1 MLRLFKYVS
10 GILIGVLLW
19 GCVFHYREIM
29 YSMYL
34 PVSLYRD
41 SDVMMYVI
49 KIIPKEE
56 DVIEKEGVML
66 QTTNGGPLAFF
77 GLKKGDPRNL
87 TIYGE
92 YSIRNSSCLSLMYD
106 KGVLYDIAAYTQKP
120 DLIISMLYNHDEGP
134 NRVFYCNHS
143 DMENSDLLS
152 DIDADGLFDFRLAK
166 GVKRSEG
173 TYIRISTKWQKA
185 KMKRQETEIRLQE
198 IDKSDI
204 TKFEAIINE
213 RHYKFVEGNWR
224 DSND

>member
-66 QTTNGGPLAFF
+66 QATNGSPLAFF
-77 GLKKGDPRNL
+77 GLKKDAPSDL

-92 YSIRNSSCLSLMYD
+92 YSIHNSSCLSLMYE
-106 KGVLYDIAAYTQKP
+106 KGVLCSISADTKKT
-120 DLIISMLYNHDEGP
+120 DLIIGMLYSHDEGP

-143 DMENSDLLS
+143 DMENSDLFS
-152 DIDADGLFDFRLAK
+152 DIDADGLFDYRLDK
-166 GVKRSEG
+166 GVKGYRDA
-173 TYIRISTKWQKA
+173 YIRISTKWQKA
-185 KMKRQETEIRLQE
+185 RMKRQET
-198 IDKSDI
+198 DKHDVA
-204 TKFEAIINE
+204 KLEAIINE